1 MSFELDRGET
11 ETVYRQRPA
20 SQAFDVGDAVVINS
34 SGNVVPASASDG
46 TVFGIAY
53 ENVSSTD
60 DDYADSGVKIP
71 VRVPR
76 EEDVRWRV
84 ETTGGAVQGDVGND
98 IDLSDEATVNRGSTS
113 NGAVEVQ
120 SIIDADNVIV
130 SLNTS

>member
-1 MSFELDRGET
+1 MAFELDRGET

-46 TVFGIAY
+46 TLFGIAY
-53 ENVSSTD
+53 EDVSSTD
-60 DDYADSGVKIP
+60 DDYGDSGVDIP

-76 EEDVRWRV
+76 EPDVRWRV
-84 ETTGGAVQGDVGND
+84 PTTGGAVQGDVGTD
-98 IDLSDEATVNRGSTS
+98 VDLSDEATVNRGSTA

-120 SIIDADNVIV
+120 SIVDADNIIV